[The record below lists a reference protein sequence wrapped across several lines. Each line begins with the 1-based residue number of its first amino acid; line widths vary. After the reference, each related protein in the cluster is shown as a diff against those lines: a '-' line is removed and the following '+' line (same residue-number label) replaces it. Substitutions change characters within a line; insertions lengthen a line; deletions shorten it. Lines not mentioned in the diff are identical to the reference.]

1 MSEILGGTTFDA
13 ITSSGFSVA
22 GVKYAFTR
30 GEVDDDEGGVPFL
43 QGRCKDEG
51 KSSQGVI
58 VMRCNTC
65 LIIGVHEPQYSN
77 GRSFGQVNTDMGR
90 LADYMMENGF

>member
-13 ITSSGFSVA
+13 ITSNGFSVA